1 MVSVSRIV
9 AGARLPQDRV
19 AAVALALAGIGT
31 FSIMLRG
38 PWGIGPFLLG
48 LVLLAWRDRRLLVMA
63 LGLSIPLTTAGWS
76 VEIVE
81 ISGRILDVRL
91 AITFGVAVIGFAAVI
106 TGPMPRPSRLEAIFL
121 ALIGWSVV
129 SGVLVADSP
138 LTWAPPV
145 ARLVVYFSLF
155 ALARRHLHTARDLA
169 VLMALIATGFAVP
182 TFAGLVQFV
191 VGQAE
196 FINEAVRATAPGD
209 RGPIALAFDGQMTLV
224 LAFALLATAV
234 RTRIRVGWLVAVIIG
249 AAGLLVSAT
258 RLVTVTA
265 WAVLVAAAALRR
277 RWRTA
282 LAVTLFFGLALVA
295 RPDLAGRF
303 FGTFGEPSPTLPGA
317 SPTPTPEDGAEGE
330 NVDASLRFRFFV
342 WSTILEGWMEQ
353 PITGIGP
360 GMTARLVA
368 AESPAER
375 TAPHNDYVGAFAEL
389 GVPGLVLFVLLQLSV
404 LRGLYLAATSLR
416 GPARDLVTT
425 IGLLFVGTNVLGALN
440 NPIYF
445 LDVQIAL
452 WSLVGTALA
461 VGAASS
467 GYRSSMRSAIAASD
481 ATADPAS

>member
-31 FSIMLRG
+31 FAIMLRS

-91 AITFGVAVIGFAAVI
+91 AITFGVAVIGFAAML

-169 VLMALIATGFAVP
+169 VLMALIAIGFAVP

-209 RGPIALAFDGQMTLV
+209 RGPIALAFGRGEEREGEHES
-224 LAFALLATAV
+224 AS
-234 RTRIRVGWLVAVIIG
+234 VGW
-249 AAGLLVSAT
+249 S
-258 RLVTVTA
+258 R
-265 WAVLVAAAALRR
+265 
-277 RWRTA
+277 
-282 LAVTLFFGLALVA
+282 
-295 RPDLAGRF
+295 
-303 FGTFGEPSPTLPGA
+303 
-317 SPTPTPEDGAEGE
+317 
-330 NVDASLRFRFFV
+330 
-342 WSTILEGWMEQ
+342 
-353 PITGIGP
+353 
-360 GMTARLVA
+360 
-368 AESPAER
+368 
-375 TAPHNDYVGAFAEL
+375 
-389 GVPGLVLFVLLQLSV
+389 
-404 LRGLYLAATSLR
+404 
-416 GPARDLVTT
+416 
-425 IGLLFVGTNVLGALN
+425 
-440 NPIYF
+440 
-445 LDVQIAL
+445 
-452 WSLVGTALA
+452 
-461 VGAASS
+461 
-467 GYRSSMRSAIAASD
+467 
-481 ATADPAS
+481 